1 MRHALGILKTGI
13 KLQKA
18 SKLNILDHFYKYLD
32 EGDWLNGVDLYQ
44 DGRVRDISTYEGL
57 ISGKVRGDTTADV
70 RIKIQPPGHCIQW
83 IECTCKKNRTQG
95 LYCEHIA
102 AFVIHIERER
112 SELFAHLDGAAPL
125 KPPAMPRKPRGLV
138 VPEGEETLL
147 NLGKGKS
154 KTKAAQTIIQHLK
167 GNIHHVSL
175 INHGP
180 GLRVKIEI
188 KEGQITHYDLGVDDA
203 ARFLKEHVSLPQ
215 ATKEVQDLVVMQEEC
230 AELGTRFYTVGQ
242 EKVVCERALVL
253 NLPKN
258 KRASDKESSFG
269 SKFPQGNYL
278 RLALGEQ
285 EKDGNFLFIPMKQG
299 EKYVGEEY
307 MFFPE
312 LGFIPY
318 SNSKTS
324 ANWKELPLSRTFKD
338 DEVAEISI
346 NRYQD
351 YLQASPIF
359 LDETLKHPATVE
371 SLKLSEIAIL
381 TQEDG
386 WFRLDPRYGVGTSTI
401 SMVDLMK
408 QWSKKQRK
416 YLKAGDAWIKVP
428 DFITQHKWQL
438 DEAGEALKVDTLG
451 FLRLKAALGDFDQL
465 VGSKKLLNQIR
476 NQLEFVPESHEPVVH
491 GTKISL
497 RQYQENGLK
506 WLWWLFKNNLHG
518 LLADEM
524 GLGKTHQAMALLS
537 AILVEKPT
545 ARFLV
550 ICPTTVLDH
559 WYDKM
564 VEYAPELSGMRFHGP
579 KRTTLLA
586 KIDHEHHTMITSY
599 GVMLRDIRHLGK
611 ITWDAVILD
620 EAHFVKNNDTATYQ
634 AACQLKS
641 RIRICLTGTPMENH
655 LGELKNLF
663 DFLVPGYLGSDDYF
677 RKNFLAPL
685 ENEKNPEIALALQR
699 LIHPFK
705 LRRTKN
711 QVLSDL
717 PEKVEDL
724 RHCSLSAEQI
734 KLYRETLALKAS
746 PLVDQLKKQESP
758 VPFLHVFATLTLLK
772 QICNHPA
779 LVLEGSDYRQHESGK
794 FELLKELLIE
804 ALGSDHKIVIF
815 SQFVGM
821 IRIIEQHLKESGIPH
836 VILTG
841 QSKNRGQIIKDFQ
854 TNPEIKVFVGSLLAG
869 GVGIDLTAAS
879 VVIHYDR
886 WWNPSKENQA
896 TDRVHRIGQN
906 RNVQVLKLQ
915 TRGTLE
921 EKIDLMIRTKAAL
934 IEKFLDKDE
943 EIFRSLSRQDLIEL
957 LS

>member
-1 MRHALGILKTGI
+1 M
-13 KLQKA
+13 QKA
-18 SKLNILDHFYKYLD
+18 GKVNILDHFYKYLD
-32 EGDWLNGVDLYQ
+32 ETDWLHGVDLYQ
-44 DGRVRDISTYEGL
+44 DGRIKDISIYEGL
-57 ISGKVRGDTTADV
+57 ISGKVRGESSADV

-83 IECTCKKNRTQG
+83 IECTCKKNRTHG
-95 LYCEHIA
+95 IYCEHIA

-112 SELFAHLDGAAPL
+112 PELFSHLDGAAPI
-125 KPPAMPRKPRGLV
+125 KPPAIPRRPRGITPV
-138 VPEGEETLL
+138 ENDEITPGH
-147 NLGKGKS
+147 GRAKS
-154 KTKAAQTIIQHLK
+154 KTKATQTIIQHLK

-180 GLRVKIEI
+180 SLRVKIEI
-188 KEGQITHYDLGVDDA
+188 KEGQVTHYDLGVDDA
-203 ARFLKEHVSLPQ
+203 ARFLKEHEKLPQ
-215 ATKEVQDLVVMQEEC
+215 ATKEVQELEILQEDL
-230 AELGTRFYTVGQ
+230 AELGTRFYAASA
-242 EKVVCERALVL
+242 EKVICERVLVL
-253 NLPKN
+253 SLPKKKN
-258 KRASDKESSFG
+258 LAPKVKLLEA
-269 SKFPQGNYL
+269 KFSQGNYL

-285 EKDGNFLFIPMKQG
+285 EREDTFIFVPMKQG
-299 EKYVGEEY
+299 EKYIGEEY
-307 MFFPE
+307 IFFPE
-312 LGFIPY
+312 LGYVAY
-318 SNSKTS
+318 SNQKVSS
-324 ANWKELPLSRTFKD
+324 AWKEFPLTRTFKD

-359 LDETLKHPATVE
+359 LDDTLKKPASIE

-381 TQEDG
+381 NQHEG
-386 WFRLDPRYGVGTSTI
+386 WFRLDPKYGVGTSTI

-408 QWSKKQRK
+408 QWSHKQRK
-416 YLKAGDAWIKVP
+416 YLKAGDSWIKVP
-428 DFITQHKWQL
+428 DFITQHKWEL
-438 DEAGEALKVDTLG
+438 DEDGEALKVDTLG

-465 VGSKKLLNQIR
+465 VGSKKLLNEIR
-476 NQLEFVPESHEPVVH
+476 NQLEFIPESHDPVVH
-491 GTKISL
+491 GAKIQL

-506 WLWWLFKNNLHG
+506 WLWWLYRNHLHG

-537 AILVEKPT
+537 AILTEKPK
-545 ARFLV
+545 ARFMI

-559 WYDKM
+559 WFDKM
-564 VEYAPELSGMRFHGP
+564 MEYAPDLACLRFHGP
-579 KRTTLLA
+579 KRTSLLSKMDHSHRTL
-586 KIDHEHHTMITSY
+586 ITSY
-599 GVMLRDIRHLGK
+599 GVMLRDIRHLAK
-611 ITWDAVILD
+611 IPWDAVILD

-663 DFLVPGYLGSDDYF
+663 DFLVPGYLGSDEYF
-677 RKNFLAPL
+677 RKNFLTPL
-685 ENEKNPEIALALQR
+685 EHEKNPEITLALQR

-705 LRRTKN
+705 LRRTKD

-724 RHCSLSAEQI
+724 RHCSLSEEQV

-746 PLVDQLKKQESP
+746 PLVDQLRKQESP

-779 LVLEGSDYRQHESGK
+779 LVLDGVDFRKHESGK
-794 FELLKELLIE
+794 FELLKELLEE
-804 ALGSDHKIVIF
+804 ALGSDHKVVIF

-821 IRIIEQHLKESGIPH
+821 IRIIEAHLKDLNIPH

-854 TNPEIKVFVGSLLAG
+854 TKPEIKVFIGSLLAG

-921 EKIDLMIRTKAAL
+921 EKIDQMIRAKAAL

-943 EIFRSLSRQDLIEL
+943 EIFRTMSRQDLIEL